1 MTKKW
6 VIKTKIRLHNDIVVS
21 TLLYGS
27 KTWPMTVANKK
38 RLEAAH
44 HRSW

>member
-1 MTKKW
+1 M
-6 VIKTKIRLHNDIVVS
+6 TKIRLYNAIVVR

-27 KTWPMTVANKK
+27 KTWPMTVANRR

-44 HRSW
+44 QEWLGGILHVS